1 MSTTGWVVLGVV
13 VVIVIWAISVY
24 NGLVAMRQRTN
35 QAFADIDV
43 QLKQR
48 HDLIPNLVETVKGYA
63 AHERGTLEAVI
74 QARNAAIAAP
84 GVEQKVAA
92 ENVLT
97 GALRQLFALSENYP
111 NLKANANF
119 QQLQSDLSDIEN
131 KLAASRRFFNNA
143 VQEYNTGIQQFPAAL
158 FAGMF
163 GFAQR
168 HVLRSRRGPRAT
180 RAGAEREVLEPL
192 ITPSWPGLSRPST
205 SWDYASKTWMPGPRP
220 GMTLERPSETSW
232 PPTVSTRTSSR
243 TSAARSRC

>member
-1 MSTTGWVVLGVV
+1 MSTTGWVVLGVIA
-13 VVIVIWAISVY
+13 VIVIWVVSIY
-24 NGLVAMRQRTN
+24 NSLVAMRQRTN

-63 AHERGTLEAVI
+63 AHERGTLEAVV

-92 ENVLT
+92 ENMLS

-131 KLAASRRFFNNA
+131 KLAAARRFFNSA

-158 FAGMF
+158 FAASF
-163 GFAQR
+163 GFHPQTFFD
-168 HVLRSRRGPRAT
+168 LGDT
-180 RAGAEREVLEPL
+180 RPQLEQ
-192 ITPSWPGLSRPST
+192 
-205 SWDYASKTWMPGPRP
+205 A
-220 GMTLERPSETSW
+220 
-232 PPTVSTRTSSR
+232 PTVKF
-243 TSAARSRC
+243 

>member
-1 MSTTGWVVLGVV
+1 MSTTGWIIIGLVV
-13 VVIVIWAISVY
+13 VAVIWAISIY
-24 NGLVAMRQRTN
+24 NGLIAMRQRTN

-43 QLKQR
+43 QLKLR

-74 QARNAAIAAP
+74 QARNTAIAAP
-84 GVEQKVAA
+84 GVEQKVQA
-92 ENVLT
+92 ENMLT

-143 VQEYNTGIQQFPAAL
+143 VQEYNTGIQRFPAAL
-158 FAGMF
+158 FASMF

-168 HVLRSRRGPRAT
+168 PFFDVGE
-180 RAGAEREVLEPL
+180 ERVQLEQA
-192 ITPSWPGLSRPST
+192 PSV
-205 SWDYASKTWMPGPRP
+205 KF
-220 GMTLERPSETSW
+220 
-232 PPTVSTRTSSR
+232 
-243 TSAARSRC
+243 